1 MTMNAPAATRL
12 CLDAQSTTLAADPA
26 PEVVLHVGA
35 RGIAGR
41 FFRHAPPMPFELEQA
56 IDAVEDALTS
66 SRLQHAARGELVT
79 NDPLL
84 REWVTASS
92 PQGDG
97 VRLTRD
103 EVEAMFQRLA
113 SASLGHPRALAGLPT
128 EGDAAAALLILR
140 ECMHHLGY
148 GGIRFAAH

>member
-1 MTMNAPAATRL
+1 MNASAATRL
-12 CLDAQSTTLAADPA
+12 RLDTQRTTLTAESA
-26 PEVVLHVGA
+26 PEVALAVGA
-35 RGIAGR
+35 RDIAGR
-41 FFRHAPPMPFELEQA
+41 FFRHAPPTPFELERA

-113 SASLGHPRALAGLPT
+113 SASLGHPPALAGLPT